1 VSLYGASVEIGLH
14 CLVSL
19 VYPPN
24 SGAPSTRE
32 LAEFQGVSPSYV
44 AKLFTKLA
52 KAGLIT
58 SAEGIQGGFR
68 LAKDPS
74 KVSIW
79 DVVNILEPDKPLFRC
94 RDIRR
99 DIVLFEQKPPRWAT
113 CGLCPIHATMR
124 DAENSMRRS
133 LEAVTLADIA
143 NQVGRSVPKVFGEK
157 RNAWFATRLSSRRD
171 LKTKK

>member
-1 VSLYGASVEIGLH
+1 MSLYGASVETGLH

-19 VYPPN
+19 VNRPD
-24 SGAPSTRE
+24 SGPPSTRE

-58 SAEGIQGGFR
+58 STEGIKGGFR
-68 LAKDPS
+68 LTKDPA

-79 DVVNILEPDKPLFRC
+79 NVISVLEPDKPLFRC
-94 RDIRR
+94 REIRR
-99 DIVLFEQKPPRWAT
+99 DFVLFDKKPPRWAT
-113 CGLCPIHATMR
+113 CGLCPIHSAMR
-124 DAENSMRRS
+124 EAEKSMRQS

-143 NQVGRSVPKVFGEK
+143 NQAGNSVPKTFTEK
-157 RNAWFATRLSSRRD
+157 RNIWFAERLSSRRD
-171 LKTKK
+171 SKIQK